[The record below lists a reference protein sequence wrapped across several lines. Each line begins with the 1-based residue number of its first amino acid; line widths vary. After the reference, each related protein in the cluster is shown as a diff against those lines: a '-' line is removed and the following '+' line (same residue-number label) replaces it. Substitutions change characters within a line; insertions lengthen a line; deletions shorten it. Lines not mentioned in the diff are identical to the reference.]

1 MSKQFIKT
9 DLSIIDYLVDIAPNH
24 SLPSYERVQIDYQQT
39 VFIEDLKKSGT
50 DFFYEPNDDH
60 EALILDAGKAFL
72 STCEIG
78 ESFRW
83 EVDPRGRQY
92 CELRRIK

>member
-9 DLSIIDYLVDIAPNH
+9 DLSMIGYSVDIAPT
-24 SLPSYERVQIDYQQT
+24 YERVQIDYQQT
-39 VFIEDLKKSGT
+39 VFIEDLKESGT
-50 DFFYEPNDDH
+50 DFFYEPNNDH

-83 EVDPRGRQY
+83 EVDPMGSQY

>member
-9 DLSIIDYLVDIAPNH
+9 DLSMIGYSVDIAPT
-24 SLPSYERVQIDYQQT
+24 YERVQIDYQQT
-39 VFIEDLKKSGT
+39 VFIEDLKESGT
-50 DFFYEPNDDH
+50 DFFYEPNDAH

>member
-9 DLSIIDYLVDIAPNH
+9 DLSMIGYSVDIAPT
-24 SLPSYERVQIDYQQT
+24 YERVQIDYQQT
-39 VFIEDLKKSGT
+39 VFIEDLKESGT

-83 EVDPRGRQY
+83 EVDPMGSQY

>member
-1 MSKQFIKT
+1 MSKQFMKT
-9 DLSIIDYLVDIAPNH
+9 DLSLIDYSVDIAPT
-24 SLPSYERVQIDYQQT
+24 YERVWIDYQQT
-39 VFIEDLKKSGT
+39 VFIEDLKESGT

-83 EVDPRGRQY
+83 EVDPMGRQY

>member
-1 MSKQFIKT
+1 MSKQFMKT
-9 DLSIIDYLVDIAPNH
+9 DLSMIDYSVDIAPT
-24 SLPSYERVQIDYQQT
+24 YERVQIDYQQT
-39 VFIEDLKKSGT
+39 VFIEDLKESGT

-83 EVDPRGRQY
+83 EVDPMGSQY

>member
-9 DLSIIDYLVDIAPNH
+9 DLSLIGYSVDIAPT
-24 SLPSYERVQIDYQQT
+24 YERVQIDYQQT
-39 VFIEDLKKSGT
+39 VFIEDLKESGT
-50 DFFYEPNDDH
+50 DFFYEPNNDH

-83 EVDPRGRQY
+83 EVDPMGSQY

>member
-1 MSKQFIKT
+1 MSKQFMKT
-9 DLSIIDYLVDIAPNH
+9 DLSLIGYSVDIP
-24 SLPSYERVQIDYQQT
+24 PTYERVWIDHQQT
-39 VFIEDLKKSGT
+39 VFIEDLKESGT
-50 DFFYEPNDDH
+50 DFFYEPNNDH

-83 EVDPRGRQY
+83 EVDPMGRQY

>member
-1 MSKQFIKT
+1 MSKQFKKT
-9 DLSIIDYLVDIAPNH
+9 DLSLIGYSVDIAPT
-24 SLPSYERVQIDYQQT
+24 YERVQIDYQQT
-39 VFIEDLKKSGT
+39 VFIEDLKESGT
-50 DFFYEPNDDH
+50 DFFYEPNDGH

-83 EVDPRGRQY
+83 EVDPMGSQY

>member
-1 MSKQFIKT
+1 MSKQFMKT
-9 DLSIIDYLVDIAPNH
+9 DLSMIGYSVDIAPT
-24 SLPSYERVQIDYQQT
+24 YERVQIDYQQT
-39 VFIEDLKKSGT
+39 VSIEDLKESGI

-60 EALILDAGKAFL
+60 EALILDAGKVFL

-83 EVDPRGRQY
+83 EVDPMGSQY

>member
-9 DLSIIDYLVDIAPNH
+9 DLSMIGYSVDIAPT
-24 SLPSYERVQIDYQQT
+24 YERVQIDYQQT
-39 VFIEDLKKSGT
+39 VFIEDLKESGI

-83 EVDPRGRQY
+83 EVDPMGRQY

>member
-9 DLSIIDYLVDIAPNH
+9 DLSLIGYSVDIAPT
-24 SLPSYERVQIDYQQT
+24 YERVQIDYQQT
-39 VFIEDLKKSGT
+39 VFIEDLKESGT

-83 EVDPRGRQY
+83 EVDPMGSQY

>member
-1 MSKQFIKT
+1 MSKQFMKT
-9 DLSIIDYLVDIAPNH
+9 DLSLIDYSVDIAPT
-24 SLPSYERVQIDYQQT
+24 YERVQIDYQQT
-39 VFIEDLKKSGT
+39 VFIEDLKESGT

-83 EVDPRGRQY
+83 EVDPMGSQY

>member
-9 DLSIIDYLVDIAPNH
+9 DLSLIDYSVDTAPT
-24 SLPSYERVQIDYQQT
+24 YERVWIDHQQT
-39 VFIEDLKKSGT
+39 VFIEDLKESGT

-83 EVDPRGRQY
+83 EVDPMGRQY

>member
-9 DLSIIDYLVDIAPNH
+9 DLSMIGYSVDIAPT
-24 SLPSYERVQIDYQQT
+24 YERVQIDYQQT
-39 VFIEDLKKSGT
+39 VFIEDLKESGT

-60 EALILDAGKAFL
+60 EALILNAGKAFL

-83 EVDPRGRQY
+83 EVDPMGSQY

>member
-1 MSKQFIKT
+1 MSKQFMKT
-9 DLSIIDYLVDIAPNH
+9 DLSMIGYSVDIAPT
-24 SLPSYERVQIDYQQT
+24 YERVQIDYQQT
-39 VFIEDLKKSGT
+39 VFIEDLKESGT

-83 EVDPRGRQY
+83 EVDPMGSQY

>member
-1 MSKQFIKT
+1 LSKQFIKT
-9 DLSIIDYLVDIAPNH
+9 DLSMIGYSVDIAPT
-24 SLPSYERVQIDYQQT
+24 YERVQIDYQQT
-39 VFIEDLKKSGT
+39 VFIEDLKESGT

-83 EVDPRGRQY
+83 EVDPMGSQY

>member
-9 DLSIIDYLVDIAPNH
+9 DLSMIGYSVDIAPT
-24 SLPSYERVQIDYQQT
+24 YERVQIDYQQT
-39 VFIEDLKKSGT
+39 VFIEDLKESGI

-83 EVDPRGRQY
+83 EVDPMGSQY

>member
-1 MSKQFIKT
+1 LSKQFIKT
-9 DLSIIDYLVDIAPNH
+9 DLSLIGYSVDIAPT
-24 SLPSYERVQIDYQQT
+24 YERVQIDYQQT
-39 VFIEDLKKSGT
+39 VFIEDLKESGT
-50 DFFYEPNDDH
+50 DFFYEPNNDH

-83 EVDPRGRQY
+83 EVDPMGSQY

>member
-1 MSKQFIKT
+1 MSKQFMKT
-9 DLSIIDYLVDIAPNH
+9 DLSLIDYSVDIAPT
-24 SLPSYERVQIDYQQT
+24 YERVWIDHQQT

-83 EVDPRGRQY
+83 EVDPMGRQY